1 MWPRTGEERVL
12 VPTVGGRELVAKV
25 GEQGRLQLT
34 PRRWREGKR
43 AQKLPQPATKVPHHL
58 LVAALEQQHHRRIAA
73 PPLRAALELQ
83 QALEPNCATRSVRGF
98 GVENGRRTGGGSN
111 FVRARSKRLSAVDG
125 NPVSSSRRNPSSP
138 PTAVAGGAELF
149 APRLEILR
157 GQTSGLLT
165 Q

>member
-1 MWPRTGEERVL
+1 M
-12 VPTVGGRELVAKV
+12 PTVGGRERVAKV

-34 PRRWREGKR
+34 PRRRREGKC
-43 AQKLPQPATKVPHHL
+43 AQKLPQPAAKVPHHL
-58 LVAALEQQHHRRIAA
+58 LVAALEQQHRRIAA

-98 GVENGRRTGGGSN
+98 GIENGRRTGGGSN

-125 NPVSSSRRNPSSP
+125 NPVSSSRRNPSGP
-138 PTAVAGGAELF
+138 PTAVAVGSELF